1 MIIRVL
7 KFIVS
12 LVSVQEIK
20 IYTDG
25 SAKRGRGAW
34 AFVTLKN
41 NLVIAESSGQAK
53 NTTSLRM
60 EIQAAIEGLKHLST
74 PAKVTVYSDCRVLVD
89 AMNDPVLKPSAV
101 LHRNLFEDLAN
112 HGKVHTIAWKWVR
125 AHSGQIHNERCDQL
139 CREARGN

>member
-1 MIIRVL
+1 MINRVL
-7 KFIVS
+7 KLVAS
-12 LVSVQEIK
+12 LVSDEEIE

-34 AFVTLKN
+34 AFVTLRN
-41 NLVIAESSGQAK
+41 NLVIAESSGQAR
-53 NTTSLRM
+53 NTTSLHM
-60 EIQAAIEGLKHLST
+60 EIQAALEGLKHLST

-89 AMNDPVLKPSAV
+89 AMNGPGLKPSIV
-101 LHRNLFEDLAN
+101 SHRNLYEDLVK
-112 HGKVHTIAWKWVR
+112 HGKVHTVTWKWVR